1 MSNEEVTILMIN
13 GFIAQLPAEDQ
24 VKVKECKVKLLAVIN
39 EYGEVHGGLALALL
53 GAEAARG
60 RTQTD

>member
-1 MSNEEVTILMIN
+1 MSSEELTVLMIN
-13 GFIAQLPAEDQ
+13 GFIAELPAEDQ
-24 VKVKECKVKLLAVIN
+24 AKVKECKVKLLAIIN
-39 EYGEVHGGLALALL
+39 EYGEVPGGLALALL